1 MPRRVRAPAGA
12 RKRRKASVKK
22 KQRNT
27 APGFNA
33 LDPKIEMLPKLLP
46 VKNDYIY

>member
-12 RKRRKASVKK
+12 RKRRKATVK
-22 KQRNT
+22 KQRNP

-33 LDPKIEMLPKLLP
+33 LVPNIAYRITDI
-46 VKNDYIY
+46 